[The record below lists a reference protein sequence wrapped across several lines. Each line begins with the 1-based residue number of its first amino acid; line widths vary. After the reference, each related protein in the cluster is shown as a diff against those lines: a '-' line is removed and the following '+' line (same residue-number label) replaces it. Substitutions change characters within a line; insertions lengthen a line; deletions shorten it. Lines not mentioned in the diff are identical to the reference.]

1 MKQRNAL
8 ILSGFLLLL
17 LPILGFA
24 GQSRVNA
31 DSGAA
36 PQAVEN
42 SESAK
47 ATQSVTKEIWSGTK
61 DLKWDEDPI
70 TMSASDFADITVGTK
85 IVFDFEN
92 ESGQIQL
99 QFCTSNGTWS
109 PYHINGNNNSMSL
122 SSKQYIYTV
131 TGEAVKLDMD
141 TDETDLQ
148 MLKNN
153 GLKLHGKDAKI
164 MKISLEIPG
173 EGGSEGPDDPNPPVV
188 TENSK
193 VLWTGNVDISGWN
206 NAVDIPHDWKFRKG
220 GKLQI
225 TFSGDLEEIRIQ
237 KFEANPTAGDGYLEG
252 QGLDNDVLAST
263 NNNVYTRTLSGAE
276 AANLNNFD
284 YVYKVKG
291 SRGTVTEIKYIAP
304 DDAEIEENKKPVVVE
319 PIKRT
324 AAKDGDNVLVNADGG
339 ALGEGNGLM
348 LRQDLRY
355 KVEDKI
361 KFTFTGVEE
370 GFTATLYSFNPNDA
384 AAEAKEIMKFPVVT
398 GRTFSMVISREIAA
412 ILNNDLTALR
422 VNGANGTL
430 ASAVYEVPVVSSD
443 RIIVPAGETVEVF
456 NAVNDDPEKQGVLGT
471 DWNDDCSM
479 NVKMSTKYNYEV
491 GGLVTVQFEGEW
503 NDLDARV
510 QIFENTYKLGEY
522 KDGYQ
527 FDIAIIASPNQ
538 ESPVNYVDADG
549 KFTFNIT
556 PQIAGRLNN
565 DNYVGHVKGINGTVA
580 KITYTAPAFKVPA
593 DAVDIL
599 ELKGSNYL
607 SEPYDWGNNDIVLS
621 STNADWELYG
631 RIRVYLSCDGGTDR
645 VSTNVNECTQVEI
658 QRKIEGDYH
667 RPDGLYQFLVTE
679 PTSYVEWVITRQEQ
693 IDYLSDPTSESIIKG
708 QLGHVLGAYYLPP
721 IDGITE
727 TPHGYKNMALDVW
740 RDEMEPKY
748 GVIVYFNSDN
758 KTGNVGGS
766 YTAGYDNIKSLDSR
780 DVVYVVYRAINGE
793 GEAPSITTNGGTI
806 PLSGA
811 IVSGPDANGYYSAE
825 YHLNSAEAEGI
836 KEGGLEIVT
845 NNENT
850 SVWTVSIVSFEPGG
864 YIFTYEPVEVKD
876 NAVVE
881 NKVRIYGFN
890 LDFAPYGNVNKEGY
904 LVEGVF
910 PEDIRLSHKDLGL
923 TKAEGE
929 SDDDYSARNMVYTVV
944 GVKENAFDVNAEKYK
959 DFYDARGQYNLP
971 NVNNLGISRKE
982 FFAKYWPVT
991 LPAYKEVE
999 DGAFRRSPFGEV
1011 DIHIDDIVK
1020 ECFKDSKELSK
1031 VTFSAESQESTT
1043 SMLAP
1048 SNRPVSMETQLR
1060 GTLPKYI
1067 QESAFEGTEKLT
1079 SINLPKE
1086 VELVGKNAFSGAPLK
1101 SIVLNGRKNENAG
1114 EPVDTDPMT
1123 WKEYSDAY
1131 LTDKPAGMT
1140 DEEWEYYL
1148 KHNSEDKYNNAVSIG
1163 LPYNSDASVMKI
1175 YPGAFDGMTSGTID
1189 VTGCEVPPMCVGLD
1203 NQPYYGFRSWHHF
1216 YFIRNEKSAG
1226 TEGNTDIKYEIG
1238 NMPDELGQTGKDDA
1252 TNKLTPFGKIV
1263 SGNKKPAAA
1272 PATYS
1277 SEGIQPRADESK
1289 KVKLVYGNNSKHD
1302 TQEAAQYKASPVWSL
1317 FFDQPDN
1324 SFIATGIEDVT
1335 DVESAEIVEAWT
1347 LDGVKVN
1354 PSALAPGIYLLRDA
1368 NGKTRKAIVK

>member
-721 IDGITE
+721 D
-727 TPHGYKNMALDVW
+727 
-740 RDEMEPKY
+740 
-748 GVIVYFNSDN
+748 
-758 KTGNVGGS
+758 
-766 YTAGYDNIKSLDSR
+766 
-780 DVVYVVYRAINGE
+780 
-793 GEAPSITTNGGTI
+793 
-806 PLSGA
+806 
-811 IVSGPDANGYYSAE
+811 
-825 YHLNSAEAEGI
+825 
-836 KEGGLEIVT
+836 
-845 NNENT
+845 
-850 SVWTVSIVSFEPGG
+850 
-864 YIFTYEPVEVKD
+864 
-876 NAVVE
+876 
-881 NKVRIYGFN
+881 
-890 LDFAPYGNVNKEGY
+890 
-904 LVEGVF
+904 
-910 PEDIRLSHKDLGL
+910 
-923 TKAEGE
+923 
-929 SDDDYSARNMVYTVV
+929 
-944 GVKENAFDVNAEKYK
+944 
-959 DFYDARGQYNLP
+959 
-971 NVNNLGISRKE
+971 
-982 FFAKYWPVT
+982 
-991 LPAYKEVE
+991 
-999 DGAFRRSPFGEV
+999 
-1011 DIHIDDIVK
+1011 
-1020 ECFKDSKELSK
+1020 
-1031 VTFSAESQESTT
+1031 
-1043 SMLAP
+1043 
-1048 SNRPVSMETQLR
+1048 
-1060 GTLPKYI
+1060 
-1067 QESAFEGTEKLT
+1067 
-1079 SINLPKE
+1079 
-1086 VELVGKNAFSGAPLK
+1086 
-1101 SIVLNGRKNENAG
+1101 
-1114 EPVDTDPMT
+1114 
-1123 WKEYSDAY
+1123 
-1131 LTDKPAGMT
+1131 
-1140 DEEWEYYL
+1140 
-1148 KHNSEDKYNNAVSIG
+1148 
-1163 LPYNSDASVMKI
+1163 
-1175 YPGAFDGMTSGTID
+1175 
-1189 VTGCEVPPMCVGLD
+1189 
-1203 NQPYYGFRSWHHF
+1203 
-1216 YFIRNEKSAG
+1216 
-1226 TEGNTDIKYEIG
+1226 
-1238 NMPDELGQTGKDDA
+1238 
-1252 TNKLTPFGKIV
+1252 
-1263 SGNKKPAAA
+1263 
-1272 PATYS
+1272 
-1277 SEGIQPRADESK
+1277 
-1289 KVKLVYGNNSKHD
+1289 
-1302 TQEAAQYKASPVWSL
+1302 
-1317 FFDQPDN
+1317 
-1324 SFIATGIEDVT
+1324 
-1335 DVESAEIVEAWT
+1335 
-1347 LDGVKVN
+1347 
-1354 PSALAPGIYLLRDA
+1354 
-1368 NGKTRKAIVK
+1368 